1 MKEIS
6 HQEWHAAVTAARRAG
21 AEIRKRFGS
30 ALEVRYKRAHDPVT
44 EADLEA
50 NRVIWETLH
59 AAFPEYGWLSEE
71 TRDSRERLRRS
82 RVWIVDPLDGSREFV
97 EQIPEFVVCIALA
110 IDGEA
115 ALGVAYNPIREELFC
130 GARGRGMFLNEEEV
144 HVTATST
151 LREARFLASR
161 SEERRGEWDEFK
173 AEISVALT
181 GSVAYKLA
189 LIAAGKAD
197 ATFSLTPKN
206 EWDVCAGAAMIE
218 AAGGRITDRFG
229 APLRFNQPETRLPG
243 IIATNGVLHEPVLE
257 LLRAHGKLDN
267 D

>member
-1 MKEIS
+1 
-6 HQEWHAAVTAARRAG
+6 
-21 AEIRKRFGS
+21 
-30 ALEVRYKRAHDPVT
+30 
-44 EADLEA
+44 
-50 NRVIWETLH
+50 
-59 AAFPEYGWLSEE
+59 
-71 TRDSRERLRRS
+71 
-82 RVWIVDPLDGSREFV
+82 
-97 EQIPEFVVCIALA
+97 
-110 IDGEA
+110 
-115 ALGVAYNPIREELFC
+115 
-130 GARGRGMFLNEEEV
+130 MFLNEEEV